1 MVTITNVRPSKTAGK
16 TVIEYSQVLKE
27 IDADAGRKPMTAYKS
42 IATDSLDST
51 KIFIGKSYA
60 DTNIILVDL
69 KESRQYVDAQGNPK
83 IQTKETVLV

>member
-42 IATDSLDST
+42 ILTEALDNT
-51 KIFIGKSYA
+51 KIFIGKTYA

-69 KESRQYVDAQGNPK
+69 KEPREYVDKNGKPA